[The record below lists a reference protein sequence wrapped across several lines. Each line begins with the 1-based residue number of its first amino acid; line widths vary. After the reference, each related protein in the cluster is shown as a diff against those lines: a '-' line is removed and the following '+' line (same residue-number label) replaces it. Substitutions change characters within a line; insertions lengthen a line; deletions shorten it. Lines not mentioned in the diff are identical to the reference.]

1 MAPALKIPRPEKT
14 GTPKGMEGV
23 RPKPPKPP
31 KPSGSP
37 RPPKGPGKP
46 GGAPMVVSFNPDG
59 TTTLKPPAAPKVTAA
74 PTLAAPPAPPA
85 APRAPFNYADAYYSA
100 PGYSESLAGINA
112 QLGGIESQYGFTIR
126 RDVNPTSPTR
136 GGAYYK
142 PKGAAEGSGTILA
155 TVSPVDGSYVYKDAD
170 GKPYAADQLE
180 IDVVKIKPGEAGYL
194 EGALGSNIATSEL
207 NMRKLGDAAAQS
219 GVGSSGIRGSMAS
232 QEGAGRAGREFSLYT
247 KGMAD
252 VGATAAKYADL
263 YRTIFDSI
271 KGQAADYNSAPAPAP
286 EAPAAEA
293 PAPAAPEYLGYNAP
307 VPGNPTSGP
316 LSAGPGGQFM
326 TMIGNV
332 TLERNTTDKAIREG
346 LRAFLKN
353 PAYQLT
359 PQQIRYINSLIT
371 GRYKGNKKY

>member
-1 MAPALKIPRPEKT
+1 
-14 GTPKGMEGV
+14 
-23 RPKPPKPP
+23 
-31 KPSGSP
+31 
-37 RPPKGPGKP
+37 
-46 GGAPMVVSFNPDG
+46 
-59 TTTLKPPAAPKVTAA
+59 
-74 PTLAAPPAPPA
+74 
-85 APRAPFNYADAYYSA
+85 
-100 PGYSESLAGINA
+100 
-112 QLGGIESQYGFTIR
+112 
-126 RDVNPTSPTR
+126 
-136 GGAYYK
+136 
-142 PKGAAEGSGTILA
+142 
-155 TVSPVDGSYVYKDAD
+155 VYKDAD
-170 GKPYAADQLE
+170 GKPYTADQLE
-180 IDVVKIKPGEAGYL
+180 IDVVRIKPGEAGYL
-194 EGALGSNIATSEL
+194 EGALGSNVATSEL

-286 EAPAAEA
+286 EAPAPAAEA
-293 PAPAAPEYLGYNAP
+293 PAPAAPEYLGYNQAP
-307 VPGNPTSGP
+307 TPPPGTLG
-316 LSAGPGGQFM
+316 AGPGGAFM
-326 TMIGNV
+326 TLVGDL

-359 PQQIRYINSLIT
+359 AQQIRYINSLIT

>member
-23 RPKPPKPP
+23 RPRPPKPP

-37 RPPKGPGKP
+37 RPPRGPGKP

-74 PTLAAPPAPPA
+74 PTLTAPPAPPA

-170 GKPYAADQLE
+170 GKPYTADQLE

-232 QEGAGRAGREFSLYT
+232 QEGAGRASREFNLYT

-252 VGATAAKYADL
+252 VGTTAAKYADL

-286 EAPAAEA
+286 EAPAPAAEA
-293 PAPAAPEYLGYNAP
+293 PAPAAPEYLGYNQAP
-307 VPGNPTSGP
+307 TPPPGTLG
-316 LSAGPGGQFM
+316 AGPGGAFM
-326 TMIGNV
+326 TLVGDL

>member
-1 MAPALKIPRPEKT
+1 
-14 GTPKGMEGV
+14 
-23 RPKPPKPP
+23 
-31 KPSGSP
+31 
-37 RPPKGPGKP
+37 
-46 GGAPMVVSFNPDG
+46 
-59 TTTLKPPAAPKVTAA
+59 
-74 PTLAAPPAPPA
+74 
-85 APRAPFNYADAYYSA
+85 
-100 PGYSESLAGINA
+100 
-112 QLGGIESQYGFTIR
+112 
-126 RDVNPTSPTR
+126 
-136 GGAYYK
+136 
-142 PKGAAEGSGTILA
+142 
-155 TVSPVDGSYVYKDAD
+155 VYKDAD
-170 GKPYAADQLE
+170 GKPYTADQLE

-232 QEGAGRAGREFSLYT
+232 QEGAGRASREFNLYT

-252 VGATAAKYADL
+252 VGTTAAKYADL

-286 EAPAAEA
+286 EAPAPAAEA
-293 PAPAAPEYLGYNAP
+293 PAPAAPEYLGYNQAP
-307 VPGNPTSGP
+307 TPPPGTLG
-316 LSAGPGGQFM
+316 AGPGGAFM
-326 TMIGNV
+326 TLVGDL